1 MTVQDVL
8 AEPIFVAVVAFV
20 IIVAI
25 GERWIRPRRR
35 SSPRSNWSR
44 RAASSAGVARS
55 SPVPIVPDASAQ
67 LRHVMAAAFTK
78 QRLMSP
84 SEARVFRAAE
94 ATVTRLRLGWR
105 VMAQVNLGEI
115 LSTSDRQAHAAIN
128 SKRVDMLLI
137 SRSGE
142 PMAAIEYQGRGH
154 HQGTA
159 AARDAVKKEALRRA
173 GIGYIEIFEDHDLEQ
188 ILALEI
194 GRVAKVAQV
203 PQSA

>member
-8 AEPIFVAVVAFV
+8 AEPILVAVVAFV
-20 IIVAI
+20 IIVVI

-35 SSPRSNWSR
+35 PSQRPHWSR
-44 RAASSAGVARS
+44 RAASSTAAVPAR
-55 SPVPIVPDASAQ
+55 PVPIVQDASAQ

-84 SEARVFRAAE
+84 SEARVFKAAE

-142 PMAAIEYQGRGH
+142 PMAAIEYQGNGH

-194 GRVAKVAQV
+194 GRVSKAAEV